1 MKRFIIETTPMYL
14 GVLDPGWSKHRRNR
28 YISELKDGCKRL
40 IAVVILL
47 TAFVIYKAYEKKV
60 KLNNLNIREYGN
72 THKGL

>member
-14 GVLDPGWSKHRRNR
+14 GVLDPEWNKHKKGR
-28 YISELKDGCKRL
+28 IFAELKDGFKRF

-47 TAFVIYKAYEKKV
+47 TAFVTYKAYEKKV
-60 KLNNLNIREYGN
+60 KLNNLNIREYGI